1 MHLSLKTLIRV
12 FAVGVFCLNIL
23 NSAESATKTEKI
35 KIVSAYCIDK
45 EWTFRVCDG
54 VSDQTFSL
62 RLGIQNGAG
71 WKLESFDE
79 STLTAFVKTPRG
91 NFEIKMRDAAFPSEI
106 PQESPEQFES
116 LNYRG
121 SASELAFWYKIH
133 RKSQIHLRNDK
144 IKFTY
149 QKRQMH

>member
-1 MHLSLKTLIRV
+1 MRLSFKTLIRV

-35 KIVSAYCIDK
+35 KIVSVCCIDK

-54 VSDQTFSL
+54 VSGQTFSL
-62 RLGIQNGAG
+62 KLGVQNGFG

-79 STLTAFVKTPRG
+79 TTLTAVVRTPRG
-91 NFEIKMRDAAFPSEI
+91 IFEIQMRDADFPSEI

-116 LNYRG
+116 LNIEEVQ
-121 SASELAFWYKIH
+121 ASSH
-133 RKSQIHLRNDK
+133 SG
-144 IKFTY
+144 IKYTVNRRY
-149 QKRQMH
+149 ILEMIK

>member
-116 LNYRG
+116 LNLEEAQAG
-121 SASELAFWYKIH
+121 SHSG
-133 RKSQIHLRNDK
+133 
-144 IKFTY
+144 IKYTVNRRY
-149 QKRQMH
+149 VLEMIK